1 MVVFTGGR
9 ADRAAYRRFRVR
21 MPSEE
26 ANDVAMMAEVL
37 RRRFAR
43 EGAGD
48 TRFASRPDLVIVD
61 GGRPQ
66 LSAAMAALAALGV
79 DVPLAALA
87 KREEELWL
95 PGWDEPVTLP
105 DGSPSLY
112 LVKRVRDEAHR
123 FAIEYH
129 RELRGRAM
137 TASALDDIPGV
148 GPKRKKALLKHFG
161 SLKKLRAAS
170 AEEIAAV
177 PGVPREV
184 ADEIVRVVRPSA
196 QDRAGNGGA

>member
-21 MPSEE
+21 LPAEE
-26 ANDVAMMAEVL
+26 ANDVAMLAEVL

-66 LSAAMAALAALGV
+66 LTAAIAALAELGA

-95 PGWDEPVTLP
+95 PGWDEPVHLP
-105 DGSPSLY
+105 SGSPSLY

-137 TASALDDIPGV
+137 SASALDDVPGI
-148 GPKRKKALLKHFG
+148 GPKRKKALLKAFG
-161 SLKKLRAAS
+161 SVKKLRAATV
-170 AEEIAAV
+170 EEIAAV
-177 PGVPREV
+177 PGVGRVAAEAVAEALGAHSSETEV
-184 ADEIVRVVRPSA
+184 T
-196 QDRAGNGGA
+196 